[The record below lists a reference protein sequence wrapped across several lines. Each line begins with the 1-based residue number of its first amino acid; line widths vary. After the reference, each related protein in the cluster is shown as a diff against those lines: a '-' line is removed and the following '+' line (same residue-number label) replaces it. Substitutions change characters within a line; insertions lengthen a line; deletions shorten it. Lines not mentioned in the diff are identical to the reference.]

1 MENTDREIEEKILK
15 KKTPVDQSILFLQLQ
30 NGIQVRD
37 FYLVS

>member
-1 MENTDREIEEKILK
+1 MENTDREIEEK

-30 NGIQVRD
+30 NEIQVRD